1 MKAIGPTTSEKLH
14 SQSVAGGMNERM
26 KQQKNYIPPYYCI
39 ALYTVNQEIMVMVLF
54 WPLNTKCQN

>member
-26 KQQKNYIPPYYCI
+26 KQQKNYITANFC
-39 ALYTVNQEIMVMVLF
+39 F
-54 WPLNTKCQN
+54 R